1 MKIDQQIFN
10 FDQPEI
16 DYKIDKST
24 TSTLDR
30 NLGPGQSNSSKPL
43 SSLFNKITHKQ
54 NRSKSPFKFMNR
66 LSREAS
72 PNMSSNQ
79 NLKALTKSQK
89 NSASKSKISR
99 STEFGIKSSLINHVN
114 NPIPKTSTLQKDAFM
129 GKPQTQLEEMID
141 AELENNMA
149 ENDETEIQAIIDYV
163 DEYYFGVRIFPGQ
176 DATKVFVGWTGS
188 RFHLLNE
195 KMGNNFD
202 HSLVSKC
209 TLINTSNDGSIVSSL
224 LRKECFVVSAA
235 ELISNSMQP
244 DAQSSKKIANS
255 ILLGCLIDLSTG
267 YLTFTVNG
275 KETIHKFQVEP
286 GTRLYPAVFVEPTT
300 KEILQI
306 ELGRVRN
313 SLPLSAAMFPSLGK
327 HIEPRLPP
335 RLRIQYLKP
344 IRWSRVPN
352 TNLKV
357 HCLKMNNILGWSLL
371 CEEIGKF
378 FFKFIPINII

>member
-1 MKIDQQIFN
+1 
-10 FDQPEI
+10 
-16 DYKIDKST
+16 
-24 TSTLDR
+24 
-30 NLGPGQSNSSKPL
+30 
-43 SSLFNKITHKQ
+43 
-54 NRSKSPFKFMNR
+54 MNR

-79 NLKALTKSQK
+79 NIKSLAKSQK
-89 NSASKSKISR
+89 NSVSKSKISR

-114 NPIPKTSTLQKDAFM
+114 NPIPKTSTLQKDAYM

-141 AELENNMA
+141 AEFEHNLA
-149 ENDETEIQAIIDYV
+149 ENDEAELQAIIDYV
-163 DEYYFGVRIFPGQ
+163 NEYYFGVRIFPGQ

-188 RFHLLNE
+188 RFHFLNE
-195 KMGNNFD
+195 KIGNNFD
-202 HSLVSKC
+202 HGLVSKC
-209 TLINTSNDGSIVSSL
+209 TLINTSNDGSILSSL
-224 LRKECFVVSAA
+224 LRKECYVVSAA

-244 DAQSSKKIANS
+244 DTQSSKKISNS

-275 KETIHKFQVEP
+275 KETVHKFQVEP

-313 SLPLSAAMFPSLGK
+313 CLPLSAALFPSLGK

-371 CEEIGKF
+371 CEETGK
-378 FFKFIPINII
+378 IYLINSHIILLVKIK